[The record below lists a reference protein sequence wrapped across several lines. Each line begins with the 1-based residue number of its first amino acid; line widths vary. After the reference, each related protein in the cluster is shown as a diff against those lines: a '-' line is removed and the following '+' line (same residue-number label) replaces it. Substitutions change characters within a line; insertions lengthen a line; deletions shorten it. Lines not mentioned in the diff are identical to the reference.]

1 MFRYSRRVIWLGS
14 SIVLSALLW
23 GCATTSAPPPA
34 SADCPQPK
42 FTGRAPD
49 AIYNQKN
56 PLQTAEVDP
65 VAGKRLFFDD
75 EPNGKR
81 FACATCHGRNADG
94 KGPMAT
100 QFNPPPRHLGCVNIA
115 SITDG
120 QVFWII
126 RNGSAGT
133 EMPAHKNFTD
143 KEVWQLVAYLRALR
157 FGT

>member
-1 MFRYSRRVIWLGS
+1 MFTYSRRVIWLGS
-14 SIVLSALLW
+14 SMVLSALLW
-23 GCATTSAPPPA
+23 GCATASAPPPA

-56 PLQTAEVDP
+56 PLQIAEIDP
-65 VAGKRLFFDD
+65 AVGKRLFFDD

-100 QFNPPPRHLGCVNIA
+100 QFNPPPRHLGCVNTA
-115 SITDG
+115 SIPDG

-143 KEVWQLVAYLRALR
+143 QEVWQLVAYLRALR
-157 FGT
+157 FGV